1 MPKKTTYVLCMNDEA
16 ADIFSTPLAED
27 QVLDNEEIT
36 TLIFSLFTQKS
47 VGSDIVFSESI
58 RTLIESS
65 SFDFMV
71 YRIVDDNRSHLLDID
86 TWTMELEIT
95 EQAYDKLFL
104 NLCQKLRAHFNSYKK
119 QNRKRYKSS

>member
-1 MPKKTTYVLCMNDEA
+1 MNDEA